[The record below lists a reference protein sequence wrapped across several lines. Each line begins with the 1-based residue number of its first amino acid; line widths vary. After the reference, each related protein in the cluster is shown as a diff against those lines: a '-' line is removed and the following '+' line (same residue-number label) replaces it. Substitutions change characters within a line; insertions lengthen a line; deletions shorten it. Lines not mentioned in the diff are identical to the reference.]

1 MIVESFPVGP
11 LGANCTI
18 LGDETTH
25 EALVIDPGAE
35 AERIYG
41 RVQAL
46 GLVTQQILL
55 THGHLDHAGGVARL
69 RELTGAPVFIHQADQ
84 PQLEQLAE
92 QAAWLGMAAPKRTE
106 PDEFLTDG
114 QVVGLKSLPATV
126 LYTPGHTQGC
136 ICLYL
141 KEQNL
146 LIAGD
151 TLFAGSIGRTDLPGG
166 NSRQIINSIKTRLL
180 TLPDE
185 TRVITGHGPDTTI
198 GEERQSNPFL
208 QESVPWI

>member
-35 AERIYG
+35 SERIYR

-46 GLVTQQILL
+46 GLETKQILL

-69 RELTGAPVFIHQADQ
+69 KELTGAPVFIHEGDL
-84 PQLEQLAE
+84 PQLEHMAE
-92 QAAWLGMAAPKRTE
+92 QASWLGMAAPKTIV
-106 PDEFLTDG
+106 PDDYLTDG
-114 QVVGLKSLPATV
+114 KVVGLKSIPATV
-126 LYTPGHTQGC
+126 LHTPGHTQGC
-136 ICLYL
+136 VCLYL
-141 KEQNL
+141 KSHGL
-146 LIAGD
+146 VIAGD

-166 NSRQIINSIKTRLL
+166 NSRQIIDSIKTRLL
-180 TLPDE
+180 ALPDE
-185 TRVITGHGPDTTI
+185 TRVITGHGPETTI

-208 QESVPWI
+208 QGSVPWI